1 VHRSI
6 EQFKIPNNHREA
18 KYVIFQGELISEK
31 ETMKS
36 KPTYDELKKRVAE
49 LEAEAANCRFAEES
63 LQKSNE
69 IVSSILSACPIGI
82 GLVENRI
89 IKRVNEAMK
98 KMFRFDAETD
108 YLGKSAR
115 IVYPSDEDFQDIG
128 NFIYNQFKVGKEA
141 VLDTTF
147 KRKDGTTFFGH
158 LKVNTLYPPDP
169 MQRAT
174 FTISDISWR
183 KQAERELLQKEK
195 LQAVVEMAGA
205 VCHEMNQP
213 MQVALVQLAE
223 CMAMDEL
230 ESAPFKRKAENI
242 RQQLNALRELS
253 RKLMHITR
261 YETRDYVKGAK
272 IIDIDKASDTMNPYP
287 AGRASES

>member
-1 VHRSI
+1 MES
-6 EQFKIPNNHREA
+6 
-18 KYVIFQGELISEK
+18 
-31 ETMKS
+31 T
-36 KPTYDELKKRVAE
+36 PTYDELRKRVSE
-49 LEAEAANCRFAEES
+49 LEMEAANCKFAEES
-63 LQKSNE
+63 LKKSNE
-69 IVSSILSACPIGI
+69 IVNSILSACPIGI

-98 KMFRFDAETD
+98 KMFLFDSEAD
-108 YLGKSAR
+108 YVGKSAR
-115 IVYPSDEDFQDIG
+115 IVYASDEDFQKTGD
-128 NFIYNQFKVGKEA
+128 FILNRFKIGKEA

-147 KRKDGTTFFGH
+147 KRKDGTTFAGH

-195 LQAVVEMAGA
+195 LHAVVELAGA

-213 MQVALVQLAE
+213 MQVALVLLAE
-223 CMAMDEL
+223 CMLLDRFET
-230 ESAPFKRKAENI
+230 EPVKQKAEKI
-242 RQQLNALRELS
+242 RQQLNALREMS

-261 YETRDYVKGAK
+261 YETRDYVEGEK
-272 IIDIDKASDTMNPYP
+272 IIDIDKSSGTVV
-287 AGRASES
+287 

>member
-1 VHRSI
+1 M
-6 EQFKIPNNHREA
+6 E
-18 KYVIFQGELISEK
+18 
-31 ETMKS
+31 S
-36 KPTYDELKKRVAE
+36 KPTYDELRKKVLE
-49 LEAEAANCRFAEES
+49 LEIEAANCKFAEES
-63 LQKSNE
+63 LKKSNE
-69 IVSSILSACPIGI
+69 TVNSILSACPIGI

-98 KMFRFDAETD
+98 KMFHFDTEAD

-115 IVYPSDEDFQDIG
+115 IVYASDEDFQKIG
-128 NFIYNQFKVGKEA
+128 TFIFNQFKIGKEA

-147 KRKDGTTFFGH
+147 KRKDGTTFSGH

-183 KQAERELLQKEK
+183 KQAELELLKKEK

-223 CMAMDEL
+223 CLVMDEF
-230 ESAPFKRKAENI
+230 ESGPVKQKAENI
-242 RQQLNALRELS
+242 RQQLNSLREMS
-253 RKLMHITR
+253 RKLMHITK
-261 YETRDYVKGAK
+261 YETRDYVKGEK
-272 IIDIDKASDTMNPYP
+272 IIDIDKSSGTM
-287 AGRASES
+287 S

>member
-1 VHRSI
+1 M
-6 EQFKIPNNHREA
+6 E
-18 KYVIFQGELISEK
+18 
-31 ETMKS
+31 S
-36 KPTYDELKKRVAE
+36 KPTYDELRKKVLE
-49 LEAEAANCRFAEES
+49 LEIEAANCRFAEES

-69 IVSSILSACPIGI
+69 TVNSILSACPIGI

-98 KMFRFDAETD
+98 KMFRFDTEAD
-108 YLGKSAR
+108 YLGQSAR
-115 IVYPSDEDFQDIG
+115 IVYASDEDFQNIG
-128 NFIYNQFKVGKEA
+128 DFIYNQFRVGKEA

-147 KRKDGTTFFGH
+147 KRKDGTIFSGH

-183 KQAERELLQKEK
+183 KQAELELLQKEK
-195 LQAVVEMAGA
+195 LQAVVETAGA

-223 CMAMDEL
+223 CMVMDEFDSEPVKL
-230 ESAPFKRKAENI
+230 KAENI

-261 YETRDYVKGAK
+261 YETRDYVQGEK
-272 IIDIDKASDTMNPYP
+272 IIDIDKSSDTMNPYR
-287 AGRASES
+287 AGSASES